1 MSDEISITRQSSANS
16 KPAAPT
22 FPTEIVD
29 LPSQGRFYPPTSK
42 LSSGQIEVKLMTA
55 KEEDILTSPNLLK
68 KGLAVEKLIESL
80 VVDKDIDLDQI
91 LVGDKN
97 ALIFAIRRLA
107 YGDTYG
113 PVEIT
118 CPKCSAVNKQNIDL
132 SEINYKEINFDAYP
146 KGVNE
151 FEYTLPA
158 SKLTIKFKLLT
169 SADEKMIERDIE
181 GFAKLKKESSSE
193 ITTRLKYM
201 ITSINGDT
209 DKAKIKSFIDNNML
223 ARDSSAF
230 RQHAKVFSPD
240 VDSRFNF
247 CCTECSNQ
255 ERVAVP
261 MTVSFF
267 WPNS

>member
-1 MSDEISITRQSSANS
+1 MSEEISITRQNVVNQ

-22 FPTEIVD
+22 FPTEIID
-29 LPSQGRFYPPTSK
+29 LPSQGHFYDPKSK

-118 CPKCSAVNKQNIDL
+118 CPKCSAVNKQNVDL
-132 SEINYKEINFDAYP
+132 SEIDYKEIDFDSYP

-158 SKLTIKFKLLT
+158 SKITIKFKLLNA
-169 SADEKMIERDIE
+169 ADEKMIERDIE
-181 GFAKLKKESSSE
+181 GFAKLKKDSSSE

-230 RQHAKVFSPD
+230 RQHAKAFSPD

-247 CCTECSNQ
+247 CCTECSHQ

-261 MTVSFF
+261 MTVQFF